1 MSEHIIDHHQVETHH
16 TNDGSLVDHD
26 DTMNSHDH
34 HDDAHTSTHDDTKKH
49 WKWDFRNEVAYPA
62 WEFSATNVGNT
73 AKKFNYFPSLIAAV
87 YLTAVLFYQLFSTY
101 SVVFGKGNQIIG
113 IILQFFHT
121 ITVWEI
127 LSWVVIFYCLML
139 FFGPIAHAGVI
150 SLIDSEE
157 HHQHQSATKALGIGL
172 SHFFD
177 LFELHNLVG
186 IFNLLSVIT
195 FYAFL
200 LRLFDFTYI
209 GPISWFIFIYFILAN
224 IANMLFSYAPY
235 HIVFGK
241 KTSFQALTASA
252 IQAITH
258 LDVTLKVY
266 LNYLIISARTIL
278 IGIMILLLPFLT
290 SWLIGWFGFNPSIS
304 TIFIIMAILTAP
316 FILFLAQMNSV
327 LEIFLIGLWY
337 RAYHLTNDAHASGS
351 TTSSHGHDDHH
362 H

>member
-1 MSEHIIDHHQVETHH
+1 
-16 TNDGSLVDHD
+16 
-26 DTMNSHDH
+26 
-34 HDDAHTSTHDDTKKH
+34 
-49 WKWDFRNEVAYPA
+49 
-62 WEFSATNVGNT
+62 
-73 AKKFNYFPSLIAAV
+73 
-87 YLTAVLFYQLFSTY
+87 
-101 SVVFGKGNQIIG
+101 
-113 IILQFFHT
+113 
-121 ITVWEI
+121 
-127 LSWVVIFYCLML
+127 ML

-157 HHQHQSATKALGIGL
+157 QHQHQSATKALGIGL

-266 LNYLIISARTIL
+266 FNYLIVSARTIL

-290 SWLIGWFGFNPSIS
+290 SWLIGWLGFNPNIS
-304 TIFIIMAILTAP
+304 TIFIVMAVLTTP

-337 RAYHLTNDAHASGS
+337 RAYHLTNDTHVNNSSAP
-351 TTSSHGHDDHH
+351 SHGHDDHH

>member
-1 MSEHIIDHHQVETHH
+1 MSEHVVDHHHTETHQAKDE
-16 TNDGSLVDHD
+16 TFVDHSQLHETHEEGHVSSHD
-26 DTMNSHDH
+26 DTH
-34 HDDAHTSTHDDTKKH
+34 AHG
-49 WKWDFRNEVAYPA
+49 KWNFRTEVAYPA
-62 WEFSATNVGNT
+62 WEFSATSIGNT

-87 YLTAVLFYQLFSTY
+87 YLAAVLFYQLFSTY
-101 SVVFGKGNQIIG
+101 SVIFGKGNQIIG
-113 IILQFFHT
+113 IILQFFHS

-127 LSWVVIFYCLML
+127 LSTVVIFYCLML

-157 HHQHQSATKALGIGL
+157 HKHHQSATKALGIGL

-200 LRLFDFTYI
+200 LRLFDFSYI
-209 GPISWFIFIYFILAN
+209 VPISWFIFIYFILAN

-266 LNYLIISARTIL
+266 LNYLIVSVRTIF
-278 IGIMILLLPFLT
+278 IGIIILLIPFLA
-290 SWLIGWFGFNPSIS
+290 SWLIGWFGFEPDIS
-304 TIFIIMAILTAP
+304 TIFLVITILTAP
-316 FILFLAQMNSV
+316 FILFLAQVNSV

-337 RAYHLTNDAHASGS
+337 RAYHLTND
-351 TTSSHGHDDHH
+351 SHGGASTDHHHHDDHH